1 MPRLPRPPPNPNATL
16 NKTAP
21 QESVLLPGYKTPK
34 VNEASQPLTAADP
47 NTELPAVG
55 STAAA
60 LQAARAQVPASAV
73 EKEFIYNLQQQ
84 VYFLELQSKLLRDKL
99 VDAGPKLKSR
109 SVEANPAF
117 DKSLDAALPLQ
128 EYIEG
133 LRNAYSE
140 LEAKYQ
146 ADSKELKYKYE
157 VAQHDLAAATA
168 EIAHLKKKT
177 EDFPKE
183 LAKAANQM
191 TMQLQKLNEE
201 RETLDAQLKEATLD
215 IDRLRDE
222 LAVARSQLE
231 LRTTELADTCREKQ
245 ALEQRVHDVERNFLS
260 ASKAEE
266 RERCLAEAL
275 ADLKK
280 LKADMGYLQT
290 ELNDTRASE
299 KKASDM
305 RWEMDRAI
313 EENKLMINELNS
325 TVKHLREEN
334 KMLSNSLSEA
344 RRKLEELASKEALSR
359 KKYDELN
366 NESTEL
372 LRDART
378 QAELHKRQINEAESR
393 KKFYEAQNLDLM
405 RDKEYLEKTND
416 SIKSMQE
423 LLSRKLDECRAELA
437 ASQEAAHTH
446 AASLKTLEQRL
457 AMALEENQMSAHQI
471 DGFKRIIERS
481 CAELDLKDREIDAYK
496 ALVSIDPEEFLRLQQ
511 TNHELAL
518 KLNGFNTRFSRLGN
532 DTREFIQSGW
542 KLSKN
547 QELAKASAGFHEI
560 EAGPDSCSPDSCD
573 ARAAGEKMR
582 INHERQGRRT
592 DLSTGD
598 QMRQLAADL
607 LQTARGPFAFDGGD
621 EQNVEDF
628 RE

>member
-16 NKTAP
+16 SKTTP
-21 QESVLLPGYKTPK
+21 QESVLLPGYKTPR
-34 VNEASQPLTAADP
+34 VNETSQPLTAADP
-47 NTELPAVG
+47 NTELPAIG
-55 STAAA
+55 NTAAS

-140 LEAKYQ
+140 LESKYQ
-146 ADSKELKYKYE
+146 ADSKELKSKYE
-157 VAQHDLAAATA
+157 AAQHDLAAATA
-168 EIAHLKKKT
+168 EIAYLKKKT

-183 LAKAANQM
+183 LARASNQM
-191 TMQLQKLNEE
+191 VAQLQKLNEE
-201 RETLDAQLKEATLD
+201 REALDAQLKEANLD
-215 IDRLRDE
+215 IDHLRDE
-222 LAVARSQLE
+222 LAVTKSQLE
-231 LRTTELADTCREKQ
+231 LRTAELADTCREKQ
-245 ALEQRVHDVERNFLS
+245 ILEQQVHDVERNFLS

-305 RWEMDRAI
+305 RWEMDRTI
-313 EENKLMINELNS
+313 EEHKLTISELNS
-325 TVKHLREEN
+325 SVKHLREEN
-334 KMLSNSLSEA
+334 KLLSNSLSEA
-344 RRKLEELASKEALSR
+344 RRKLEELATKESLSR

-366 NESTEL
+366 NESTDL

-378 QAELHKRQINEAESR
+378 QAELHKRQIGEAESR
-393 KKFYEAQNLDLM
+393 RKFYEAQNLDLL

-457 AMALEENQMSAHQI
+457 AMALEENQMSANQI

-496 ALVSIDPEEFLRLQQ
+496 ALVSIDPEEFMRLQQ

-518 KLNGFNTRFSRLGN
+518 KLNGFNTRFSRLGS
-532 DTREFIQSGW
+532 DAREFIQSGW
-542 KLSKN
+542 KLSRN

-560 EAGPDSCSPDSCD
+560 EPGPDSCSPDSFD
-573 ARAAGEKMR
+573 ARAASEKMR
-582 INHERQGRRT
+582 TDKDRQGRRT
-592 DLSTGD
+592 ELSMGD
-598 QMRQLAADL
+598 QMRQLAADM
-607 LQTARGPFAFDGGD
+607 LQETRGQLGFNSEND
-621 EQNVEDF
+621 QNVEDF
-628 RE
+628 RK

>member
-1 MPRLPRPPPNPNATL
+1 M
-16 NKTAP
+16 P

-47 NTELPAVG
+47 NTELPAIG
-55 STAAA
+55 NTAAS

-128 EYIEG
+128 EYIDG
-133 LRNAYSE
+133 LRNAYTE
-140 LEAKYQ
+140 LETKYQ
-146 ADSKELKYKYE
+146 ADSKELKSKYE
-157 VAQHDLAAATA
+157 AAQHDLAAATA

-183 LAKAANQM
+183 LERSSRQM
-191 TMQLQKLNEE
+191 VIQLQKLNEE
-201 RETLDAQLKEATLD
+201 REALDAQLKEANLD
-215 IDRLRDE
+215 IDQLRDE
-222 LAVARSQLE
+222 LAVVKSQLE
-231 LRTTELADTCREKQ
+231 LRTNELADTCREKQ
-245 ALEQRVHDVERNFLS
+245 VLEQRVHDVERNFLS

-266 RERCLAEAL
+266 REQCLAEAL

-305 RWEMDRAI
+305 RWEMDRTI
-313 EENKLMINELNS
+313 EENKLTINELNS

-334 KMLSNSLSEA
+334 KMLSNSLSDA
-344 RRKLEELASKEALSR
+344 RRKLEELVSKEALSR

-372 LRDART
+372 LRDARI
-378 QAELHKRQINEAESR
+378 QAELHKRQVGDAEAQ
-393 KKFYEAQNLDLM
+393 KKFYEAQNLDLK
-405 RDKEYLEKTND
+405 RDNEYLEKTND

-437 ASQEAAHTH
+437 TSQEAAHTH

-457 AMALEENQMSAHQI
+457 AMALEENQLSANQI

-496 ALVSIDPEEFLRLQQ
+496 ALVSIDPDEFMRLQQ

-542 KLSKN
+542 KLSRN
-547 QELAKASAGFHEI
+547 QEMAKASAGFHEI
-560 EAGPDSCSPDSCD
+560 ETGPDSCSPDSFD
-573 ARAAGEKMR
+573 ARATNEKMR
-582 INHERQGRRT
+582 SNREKQGRSRE
-592 DLSTGD
+592 LSTGD
-598 QMRQLAADL
+598 QMRQLAADM
-607 LQTARGPFAFDGGD
+607 LQTTRGQLEFGDDDG
-621 EQNVEDF
+621 QNVEDF

>member
-1 MPRLPRPPPNPNATL
+1 M
-16 NKTAP
+16 
-21 QESVLLPGYKTPK
+21 
-34 VNEASQPLTAADP
+34 
-47 NTELPAVG
+47 
-55 STAAA
+55 
-60 LQAARAQVPASAV
+60 PASAV

-140 LEAKYQ
+140 LESKYQ
-146 ADSKELKYKYE
+146 ADSKELKSKYE
-157 VAQHDLAAATA
+157 AAQHDLAAATA
-168 EIAHLKKKT
+168 EIAYLKKKT

-183 LAKAANQM
+183 LARASNQM
-191 TMQLQKLNEE
+191 VAQLQKLNEE
-201 RETLDAQLKEATLD
+201 REALDAQLKEANLD
-215 IDRLRDE
+215 IDHLRDE
-222 LAVARSQLE
+222 LAVTKSQLE
-231 LRTTELADTCREKQ
+231 LRTAELADTCREKQ
-245 ALEQRVHDVERNFLS
+245 ILEQQVHDVERNFLS

-280 LKADMGYLQT
+280 LKTDMGYLQT

-305 RWEMDRAI
+305 RWEMDRTI
-313 EENKLMINELNS
+313 EEHKLTINELNS
-325 TVKHLREEN
+325 SVKHLREEN
-334 KMLSNSLSEA
+334 KLLSNSLSEA
-344 RRKLEELASKEALSR
+344 RRKLEELATKEALSR

-366 NESTEL
+366 NESTDL

-378 QAELHKRQINEAESR
+378 QAELHKRQIGEAESR
-393 KKFYEAQNLDLM
+393 RKFYEAQNLDLL

-457 AMALEENQMSAHQI
+457 AMVLEENQMSTNQI

-496 ALVSIDPEEFLRLQQ
+496 ALVSIDPEEFMRLQQ

-518 KLNGFNTRFSRLGN
+518 KLNGFNTRFSRLGS
-532 DTREFIQSGW
+532 DAREFIQSGW
-542 KLSKN
+542 KLSRN

-560 EAGPDSCSPDSCD
+560 EPGPDSCSPDSFD
-573 ARAAGEKMR
+573 ARAASEKMR
-582 INHERQGRRT
+582 MDKNRHGRRT
-592 DLSTGD
+592 ELSMGD
-598 QMRQLAADL
+598 QMRQLAADM
-607 LQTARGPFAFDGGD
+607 LQETRGQLGFNSEND
-621 EQNVEDF
+621 QNVEDF
-628 RE
+628 RK